1 MIDSFGDNR
10 TQDIFDGIAVKKLS
24 IDLQRQAWRRLQ
36 YIDAAK
42 SLEELQIT
50 ASNRLERKKGDL
62 KDFYAI
68 WVNRQWRII
77 FRWHQGRATDVQLID
92 YH

>member
-1 MIDSFGDNR
+1 MIESFGDER
-10 TQDIFDGIAVKKLS
+10 TEMIFDGVSVKKLS
-24 IDLQRQAWRRLQ
+24 NDLQRQTWRRLQ
-36 YIDAAK
+36 YLDAAQN
-42 SLEELQIT
+42 LDQLRVP
-50 ASNRLERKKGDL
+50 ASNRLERKQGDL

-77 FRWHQGRATDVQLID
+77 FRWRNGNAHDVQLID

>member
-1 MIDSFGDNR
+1 MIRGFGDDR
-10 TQDIFDGIAVKKLS
+10 TEQIFKGLTVKRLGIE
-24 IDLQRQAWRRLQ
+24 LQKQTLRRLQ
-36 YIDAAK
+36 YIDAAERIED
-42 SLEELQIT
+42 LRLPP
-50 ASNRLERKKGDL
+50 SNRLEKKQGDL

-77 FRWHQGRATDVQLID
+77 FRWEDNGAYDVQLID